1 MAEKDISEKL
11 LEDYN
16 DVFAD
21 IVNVLLFDGEE
32 VIKPD
37 ELEQTSGLSQYKAD
51 AGRLHQQERD
61 ISKFWTRGGLRL
73 ALCGLENQ
81 TAPDSAMPL
90 RVLNYDG
97 ASYRSQLL
105 KKPKAMSTL
114 KAPDLPEKD
123 PTSEQTVPQSSARYP
138 VVTLVLY
145 FGDKRWTAPLHLR
158 DALSIPEPLIP
169 FVNDYRVHLYE
180 IAFLDDD
187 ILKKFKSDF
196 GIVADFFVQKRK
208 NKRYRPKDT
217 RRFTHVD
224 AMLKFLAV
232 MTGDSRY
239 EVKVPPEQKGNL
251 NMCEVLDRVEAEGV
265 RKGIRKG
272 ILLGR
277 QEGLREGA
285 LQALRKAVHTMTAA
299 GFSDRQIMTAL
310 QLTETQL
317 EELRQEP
324 PR

>member
-1 MAEKDISEKL
+1 M
-11 LEDYN
+11 
-16 DVFAD
+16 
-21 IVNVLLFDGEE
+21 
-32 VIKPD
+32 
-37 ELEQTSGLSQYKAD
+37 
-51 AGRLHQQERD
+51 
-61 ISKFWTRGGLRL
+61 
-73 ALCGLENQ
+73 
-81 TAPDSAMPL
+81 
-90 RVLNYDG
+90 
-97 ASYRSQLL
+97 
-105 KKPKAMSTL
+105 
-114 KAPDLPEKD
+114 
-123 PTSEQTVPQSSARYP
+123 
-138 VVTLVLY
+138 
-145 FGDKRWTAPLHLR
+145 
-158 DALSIPEPLIP
+158 
-169 FVNDYRVHLYE
+169 HLYE

-251 NMCEVLDRVEAEGV
+251 NMCEVLDRVEAEG
-265 RKGIRKG
+265 IRKG
-272 ILLGR
+272 ILLGK
-277 QEGLREGA
+277 QEGLQEGA

>member
-1 MAEKDISEKL
+1 M
-11 LEDYN
+11 
-16 DVFAD
+16 
-21 IVNVLLFDGEE
+21 
-32 VIKPD
+32 
-37 ELEQTSGLSQYKAD
+37 
-51 AGRLHQQERD
+51 
-61 ISKFWTRGGLRL
+61 
-73 ALCGLENQ
+73 
-81 TAPDSAMPL
+81 
-90 RVLNYDG
+90 
-97 ASYRSQLL
+97 
-105 KKPKAMSTL
+105 
-114 KAPDLPEKD
+114 
-123 PTSEQTVPQSSARYP
+123 
-138 VVTLVLY
+138 
-145 FGDKRWTAPLHLR
+145 
-158 DALSIPEPLIP
+158 
-169 FVNDYRVHLYE
+169 HLYE

-196 GIVADFFVQKRK
+196 GIVADFFAQKRK

-251 NMCEVLDRVEAEGV
+251 NMCEVLDRVEAEGI
-265 RKGIRKG
+265 RRGIRKG
-272 ILLGR
+272 ILLSK
-277 QEGLREGA
+277 RETA
-285 LQALRKAVHTMTAA
+285 RTMTAA

>member
-1 MAEKDISEKL
+1 M
-11 LEDYN
+11 
-16 DVFAD
+16 
-21 IVNVLLFDGEE
+21 
-32 VIKPD
+32 
-37 ELEQTSGLSQYKAD
+37 
-51 AGRLHQQERD
+51 
-61 ISKFWTRGGLRL
+61 
-73 ALCGLENQ
+73 
-81 TAPDSAMPL
+81 
-90 RVLNYDG
+90 
-97 ASYRSQLL
+97 
-105 KKPKAMSTL
+105 
-114 KAPDLPEKD
+114 
-123 PTSEQTVPQSSARYP
+123 
-138 VVTLVLY
+138 
-145 FGDKRWTAPLHLR
+145 
-158 DALSIPEPLIP
+158 
-169 FVNDYRVHLYE
+169 HLYE

-239 EVKVPPEQKGNL
+239 EVKVPPEQKGSL

-265 RKGIRKG
+265 RKGI
-272 ILLGR
+272 LLGR
-277 QEGLREGA
+277 QEGA
-285 LQALRKAVHTMTAA
+285 LQALRKAVRTMTAA